1 LKDFI
6 VKTCYPKSIVLFGS
20 YFRGEDI
27 EGSDIDICL
36 FSNSSKQIDFSEF
49 ERILCRKINVLQVK
63 NISDLDLKIQNKIK
77 KWTCFMGGN
86 MNKNSNYFTKN
97 MVKYI
102 NKFKFIP
109 KIW

>member
-1 LKDFI
+1 
-6 VKTCYPKSIVLFGS
+6 
-20 YFRGEDI
+20 
-27 EGSDIDICL
+27 
-36 FSNSSKQIDFSEF
+36 
-49 ERILCRKINVLQVK
+49 
-63 NISDLDLKIQNKIK
+63 
-77 KWTCFMGGN
+77 MGGN